1 MAAVAA
7 AAALVPAVPEAAGGA
22 ALLAPAAVVGVEG
35 SPVAAAVPEHSLGTH
50 AVGPSAP
57 AAAAAAVAAHA
68 VLVHG
73 LLGSHGEVGL
83 AKSYFASC
91 PSGDRSTSDR
101 KKLKSEDSIY
111 TSHIHVFLI

>member
-1 MAAVAA
+1 MAAVA

-22 ALLAPAAVVGVEG
+22 ALLAPAAAVVRVEG
-35 SPVAAAVPEHSLGTH
+35 SPVAAAVPEHSLGPH
-50 AVGPSAP
+50 AVGPAAP